1 MNQIHNVKF
10 CFGGDCQASG
20 TGGIYVIEKEYTFSG
35 TALDIQLDFVLPLTG
50 YGTGKAKVKERE
62 KIQEKIAL
70 ENSLASEKERQEEL
84 EEETAY
90 RQTKSY
96 WLELARKLGL
106 VMPDEVLLREESDT
120 SESEN

>member
-1 MNQIHNVKF
+1 MRLRQRKEKKRK
-10 CFGGDCQASG
+10 
-20 TGGIYVIEKEYTFSG
+20 TGLKLLLVV
-35 TALDIQLDFVLPLTG
+35 VLLMCGVLT
-50 YGTGKAKVKERE
+50 YSTGKAKVKERE